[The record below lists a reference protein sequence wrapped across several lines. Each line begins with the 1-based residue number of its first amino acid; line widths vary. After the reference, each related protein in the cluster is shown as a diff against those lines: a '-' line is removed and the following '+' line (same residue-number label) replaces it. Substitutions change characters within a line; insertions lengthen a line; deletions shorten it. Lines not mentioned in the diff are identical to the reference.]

1 MEERSRRINEL
12 TYFNA
17 ICCLSVILIHV
28 LSYPVT
34 NCVKPSFAAAFVF
47 VPWKIASFVVQGF
60 LFSGAMKM
68 AVGFSDGAFDGYG
81 KYLFGRLKKIVL
93 PYAVWNVIYYAVYIL
108 TGYETFSVS
117 AFVRHLLLGTLS
129 VQFYYIV
136 IAVQFYLLRP
146 LWHVMVNNIP
156 GIVAVPFSVII
167 TYFSMQTDTTLA
179 HFGIEFGYADR
190 LFTTYLAFWV
200 IGLYAGKNADRFT
213 DALNRKKCWIPL
225 AAIAVGLFVFVACV
239 QYMYPLW
246 LFNLSFYKMF
256 SDILTIF
263 LLFTLCS
270 AIAKAVSS
278 PGKLLRR
285 ALTFVNSASYSVY
298 LSHCLFLNLVKKFV
312 IDAGHSKLS
321 VVTASSAVACIVLPF
336 AIAYAENRIRR
347 ALTRH

>member
-1 MEERSRRINEL
+1 MTGDSS
-12 TYFNA
+12 
-17 ICCLSVILIHV
+17 SVG
-28 LSYPVT
+28 T
-34 NCVKPSFAAAFVF
+34 T
-47 VPWKIASFVVQGF
+47 
-60 LFSGAMKM
+60 
-68 AVGFSDGAFDGYG
+68 DGAPDHAPRVDSGDGVAAH
-81 KYLFGRLKKIVL
+81 RD
-93 PYAVWNVIYYAVYIL
+93 
-108 TGYETFSVS
+108 
-117 AFVRHLLLGTLS
+117 GT
-129 VQFYYIV
+129 
-136 IAVQFYLLRP
+136 
-146 LWHVMVNNIP
+146 
-156 GIVAVPFSVII
+156 AVP
-167 TYFSMQTDTTLA
+167 DTVAATSGEA
-179 HFGIEFGYADR
+179 PQSR
-190 LFTTYLAFWV
+190 TFW
-200 IGLYAGKNADRFT
+200 AN
-213 DALNRKKCWIPL
+213 LNQPF
-225 AAIAVGLFVFVACV
+225 AVGLFVFVACV